1 MSKSKSRQEYE
12 KWRNSYNKRF
22 AGKTVPADRINW
34 EISKLCKKL
43 DESI

>member
-12 KWRNSYNKRF
+12 KWRTSYNKRF
-22 AGKTVPADRINW
+22 AGKTVPADYINW

-43 DESI
+43 DGSI

>member
-12 KWRNSYNKRF
+12 KWRTSYNKRF

-34 EISKLCKKL
+34 EIFKLCKKL
-43 DESI
+43 DGSI